1 MKFHYAVALTGGIGT
16 GKSTVASLFSK
27 EGFVIIDAD
36 KVAHEVLDES
46 AKELTAMFG
55 TEIADTR
62 GVDRRALGRMVFQD
76 SQKRKRLEAF
86 MHPLIYQKI
95 LHYAGKEE
103 AKKSPYL
110 IDIPLFFETG
120 RYNIPKVIVVYA
132 TRQQQIART
141 MQRDLLDREE
151 VLRRIAAQLDI
162 ESKRQKADYL
172 IDNSGDTTQ
181 LRQEVVKVQKSIVKD
196 FS

>member
-36 KVAHEVLDES
+36 KVAHEVLNES

-55 TEIADTR
+55 TEIADTQ

-110 IDIPLFFETG
+110 IDIPLFF
-120 RYNIPKVIVVYA
+120 
-132 TRQQQIART
+132 
-141 MQRDLLDREE
+141 
-151 VLRRIAAQLDI
+151 
-162 ESKRQKADYL
+162 
-172 IDNSGDTTQ
+172 
-181 LRQEVVKVQKSIVKD
+181 
-196 FS
+196 